1 MADQSGNTAGTG
13 ILSVAASG
21 EQSASNNNNNTTGE
35 GTHTGTQ
42 ESGILSVAAAAQAV
56 AIQMV
61 EGRESQEDEHP
72 SKKPKRLCRYPGC
85 NRVIKSQGHCQR
97 HGAKA
102 KRCRIEGCDKQAQG
116 THDGMCKRHWKA
128 IHFPEVKSNAEN
140 EPPQPKGESVYDSV
154 LPQSIAYR
162 PSVVAGK
169 YKEGDEDSSGQEH
182 PGAPP
187 APPVAAVAAAIGTDD
202 KTDPWDCPPPPEGV
216 SVMPLVAFLRE
227 GGTEEAGWHRNN
239 ERLARG
245 MFPVAS
251 LSCQLEPWERQLVS
265 RVQSSRV
272 GRTASR
278 SISLLTLLVN
288 SIVTLTGTGR
298 DPSPQWRHTV
308 RKLQGLGTRLG
319 A

>member
-1 MADQSGNTAGTG
+1 MSDHPGRTDHPGRSASAG
-13 ILSVAASG
+13 ILNVAAAAERS
-21 EQSASNNNNNTTGE
+21 ERNNNNNNGE
-35 GTHTGTQ
+35 GGNSHNHNNGNQ
-42 ESGILSVAAAAQAV
+42 DAGILSVAAAAQAV
-56 AIQMV
+56 ALQLV
-61 EGRESQEDEHP
+61 EGRGGDKDHDHDSGNEGSP
-72 SKKPKRLCRYPGC
+72 NLSKKPKRLCRYPGC

-162 PSVVAGK
+162 PSVVTGK
-169 YKEGDEDSSGQEH
+169 YKEEDEDSLGHDLPIVH
-182 PGAPP
+182 PGHPAAASAAAANPP
-187 APPVAAVAAAIGTDD
+187 AEDN

-227 GGTEEAGWHRNN
+227 GGPEDAGWHRNN

-265 RVQSSRV
+265 R
-272 GRTASR
+272 
-278 SISLLTLLVN
+278 IE
-288 SIVTLTGTGR
+288 
-298 DPSPQWRHTV
+298 
-308 RKLQGLGTRLG
+308 
-319 A
+319 

>member
-1 MADQSGNTAGTG
+1 MADHSGNTAG
-13 ILSVAASG
+13 
-21 EQSASNNNNNTTGE
+21 
-35 GTHTGTQ
+35 
-42 ESGILSVAAAAQAV
+42 SGILSVAAAAERSENNMNNGDGGISSVAAAAQAV
-56 AIQMV
+56 ALQLV
-61 EGRESQEDEHP
+61 EGGGGEKDADSGQEGP

-128 IHFPEVKSNAEN
+128 IHFPEVKSNVEN

-162 PSVVAGK
+162 PSVIAGK
-169 YKEGDEDSSGQEH
+169 YKEGDEDSSGQDI
-182 PGAPP
+182 PVVPP
-187 APPVAAVAAAIGTDD
+187 NPPVAAAAAAANPSADD
-202 KTDPWDCPPPPEGV
+202 NKADPWDCPPPPEGV

-265 RVQSSRV
+265 RVRM
-272 GRTASR
+272 
-278 SISLLTLLVN
+278 
-288 SIVTLTGTGR
+288 
-298 DPSPQWRHTV
+298 
-308 RKLQGLGTRLG
+308 
-319 A
+319 

>member
-1 MADQSGNTAGTG
+1 MSVPSQHTSGAG
-13 ILSVAASG
+13 ILSVAAAA
-21 EQSASNNNNNTTGE
+21 EQSDHHNNNNQYNHNDNNNSGAE
-35 GTHTGTQ
+35 NDNNGNQ
-42 ESGILSVAAAAQAV
+42 DAGILSVAAAAQAV

-61 EGRESQEDEHP
+61 EGKGDREAAGDSGQEGGP

-102 KRCRIEGCDKQAQG
+102 KRCRIESCDKQAQG

-169 YKEGDEDSSGQEH
+169 YKEGDEDSSGQE
-182 PGAPP
+182 GRAAPP
-187 APPVAAVAAAIGTDD
+187 APAAAAVAEPAEDS

-227 GGTEEAGWHRNN
+227 GGTDEAGWHRNN

-265 RVQSSRV
+265 R
-272 GRTASR
+272 
-278 SISLLTLLVN
+278 I
-288 SIVTLTGTGR
+288 
-298 DPSPQWRHTV
+298 
-308 RKLQGLGTRLG
+308 
-319 A
+319 

>member
-1 MADQSGNTAGTG
+1 MADQSEHTQHPGAR
-13 ILSVAASG
+13 ILNVAAAAERS
-21 EQSASNNNNNTTGE
+21 ENNHNNNHNNRNHNHNHSYE
-35 GTHTGTQ
+35 GSGN
-42 ESGILSVAAAAQAV
+42 EDVGILSVAAAAQAV
-56 AIQMV
+56 ALQLV
-61 EGRESQEDEHP
+61 EGRGEKEGDGSGQEGPSQ
-72 SKKPKRLCRYPGC
+72 KPKRLCRYPGC
-85 NRVIKSQGHCQR
+85 KRVIKSQGHCQR

-102 KRCRIEGCDKQAQG
+102 KRCRIEGCNKQAQG

-162 PSVVAGK
+162 PSVVTGK
-169 YKEGDEDSSGQEH
+169 YKEGDEDSSGHEL
-182 PGAPP
+182 PVVP
-187 APPVAAVAAAIGTDD
+187 PPVQPAAAAAAAVYPVDD
-202 KTDPWDCPPPPEGV
+202 IKTDPWDCPPPPEGV

-265 RVQSSRV
+265 PKLFES
-272 GRTASR
+272 
-278 SISLLTLLVN
+278 VN
-288 SIVTLTGTGR
+288 S
-298 DPSPQWRHTV
+298 
-308 RKLQGLGTRLG
+308 
-319 A
+319 

>member
-1 MADQSGNTAGTG
+1 MADHSENTAGAG
-13 ILSVAASG
+13 ILSVAAAAERS
-21 EQSASNNNNNTTGE
+21 ENNNNNDTTNNGNQDF
-35 GTHTGTQ
+35 GV
-42 ESGILSVAAAAQAV
+42 LSVAAAAQAV
-56 AIQMV
+56 ALQLV
-61 EGRESQEDEHP
+61 EGGRSGGEKDADSGQEGP

-128 IHFPEVKSNAEN
+128 IHFPEVKSNVEN

-169 YKEGDEDSSGQEH
+169 YKEGDEDSSGQDI
-182 PGAPP
+182 PVVPP
-187 APPVAAVAAAIGTDD
+187 APPVAAAAAANPSADD
-202 KTDPWDCPPPPEGV
+202 NKTDPWDCPPPPEGV

-227 GGTEEAGWHRNN
+227 GGIEEAGWHRNN

-265 RVQSSRV
+265 RVGIAHYIQLS
-272 GRTASR
+272 
-278 SISLLTLLVN
+278 
-288 SIVTLTGTGR
+288 
-298 DPSPQWRHTV
+298 
-308 RKLQGLGTRLG
+308 
-319 A
+319 

>member
-1 MADQSGNTAGTG
+1 MADHPGKTAGAG
-13 ILSVAASG
+13 ILSVAAAAERS
-21 EQSASNNNNNTTGE
+21 EHNNNNGE
-35 GTHTGTQ
+35 GGTNNNQ
-42 ESGILSVAAAAQAV
+42 DAGILSVAAAAQAV
-56 AIQMV
+56 ALQLV
-61 EGRESQEDEHP
+61 EGRGGEKDADSGQEGVP

-169 YKEGDEDSSGQEH
+169 YKEGDEDSSGQEGPVVH
-182 PGAPP
+182 P
-187 APPVAAVAAAIGTDD
+187 APPIAAAAAAASNPSADD
-202 KTDPWDCPPPPEGV
+202 NKTDPWDCPPPPEGV

-265 RVQSSRV
+265 RFESERYTSRTSQLADQSLYSHYL
-272 GRTASR
+272 
-278 SISLLTLLVN
+278 SILSF
-288 SIVTLTGTGR
+288 VTL
-298 DPSPQWRHTV
+298 V
-308 RKLQGLGTRLG
+308 
-319 A
+319 